1 MTYGRAGAP
10 VIVVTRVAAPRGIVL
25 VEDSSGGE
33 LPFCADG
40 RVVCTT
46 PTCIAVTCAESP
58 TDITAGDLDLMR
70 PGDAVGVFDGLLA
83 TPTLKVA
90 LRTVLGATLLEVPVP
105 TAWTRIHIWAN
116 ALACPNDLT
125 VGIERGSR

>member
-1 MTYGRAGAP
+1 VTYGRAGAP
-10 VIVVTRVAAPRGIVL
+10 VVVVTRVAAPKGIVL

-33 LPFCADG
+33 LPFCPDG

-46 PTCIAVTCAESP
+46 PTCIAVSCAESP

-70 PGDAVGVFDGLLA
+70 PGDAVRVFDGVLA

-105 TAWTRIHIWAN
+105 ALHTRSRIWAN
-116 ALACPNDLT
+116 ALAAPTDLT
-125 VGIERGSR
+125 VGVERGAR

>member
-10 VIVVTRVAAPRGIVL
+10 VIVVTRVAAPKGIVL

-46 PTCIAVTCAESP
+46 PTCIAVSCAESP
-58 TDITAGDLDLMR
+58 TDVTAGDLDLMR
-70 PGDAVGVFDGLLA
+70 PGDAVPVFDGLLA

-105 TAWTRIHIWAN
+105 TAWTRIRIWAN
-116 ALACPNDLT
+116 TPASPNDLT
-125 VGIERGSR
+125 VGIERAER

>member
-10 VIVVTRVAAPRGIVL
+10 VIVVTRVAAPKAIVL

-33 LPFCADG
+33 LPFCPDG
-40 RVVCTT
+40 RVVRTT
-46 PTCIAVTCAESP
+46 PTCIAISCAESP

-70 PGDAVGVFDGLLA
+70 PGDAVAVFDGLLA

-105 TAWTRIHIWAN
+105 FGWTRIRVWVNTQAS
-116 ALACPNDLT
+116 PNDLT